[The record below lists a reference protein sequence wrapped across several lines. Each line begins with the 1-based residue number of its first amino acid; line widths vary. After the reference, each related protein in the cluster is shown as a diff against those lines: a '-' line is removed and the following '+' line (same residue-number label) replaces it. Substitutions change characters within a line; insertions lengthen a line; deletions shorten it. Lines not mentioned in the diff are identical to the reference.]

1 MLTMGKQSIPGGMRL
16 NFSRPDAKT
25 ILLIADQPVARST
38 LKRNLEYYKF
48 DVKDAPTAVEGL
60 KLYRDEHWDIGLVLL
75 DLTRPELPLT
85 KALQILHSIDA
96 KVKVAICAATEPGP
110 EQTGGLPLAGILRKP
125 VRVDRLLSV
134 VNKIL
139 SADPE

>member
-1 MLTMGKQSIPGGMRL
+1 MAKQIIPQGMRL

-25 ILLIADQPVARST
+25 ILLVADQPVARST

-48 DVKDAPTAVEGL
+48 DVKDAASAVEAL
-60 KLYRDEHWDIGLVLL
+60 KLYRDEHWDIGLVML
-75 DLTRPELPLT
+75 DLTRPELPLA
-85 KALQILHSIDA
+85 KALQVLYSIDEQ
-96 KVKVAICAATEPGP
+96 VKVVVCAETEPGP
-110 EQTGGLPLAGILRKP
+110 EQTGGHALADVLRKP

-139 SADPE
+139 NADPE